1 MKKRWFTLIEILVVI
16 VIISILLALSLGITW
31 GRVQILE
38 EKYVQEEF
46 VSSYKTLFSRN
57 FLTNYYKDTIYGN
70 LVVKIK
76 WWTGWFSYSYNNA
89 WGESI
94 GQDFV
99 RWDKYYITGLKLDN
113 NPVSYVDIIFKPY
126 NFGCTLSGSIGT
138 WKELKMVFVMKASN
152 KSRKQYCYNINYNLC
167 RLDSVTCLDSDQN

>member
-70 LVVKIK
+70 LVV
-76 WWTGWFSYSYNNA
+76 
-89 WGESI
+89 
-94 GQDFV
+94 
-99 RWDKYYITGLKLDN
+99 
-113 NPVSYVDIIFKPY
+113 
-126 NFGCTLSGSIGT
+126 
-138 WKELKMVFVMKASN
+138 
-152 KSRKQYCYNINYNLC
+152 NIL
-167 RLDSVTCLDSDQN
+167 